1 MTSVLTA
8 SERFVGQAGGGPPAA
23 SIRRLMMS
31 PFEKTDF
38 PDNPDLA
45 DVLARRG
52 FTRET
57 VPALLLLP
65 MVHVAWS
72 DGTVDPEEASAIA
85 ELGRRSGL
93 LPTQACADLLQGW
106 LSERPEPLVM
116 EANLDLLSLLFASV
130 GDELPVSVS
139 GVQELAEAIGKAT
152 GGVFGSFFR
161 LSSAEKAALAEIRT
175 LLGVT
180 YDDAW
185 KRTLEGLRDDWK
197 ITDWVEFSEPTDT
210 VGIDAADPLLFV
222 SPEAVE
228 LYDAGSFKGS
238 DGKPLMREDL
248 VHDLKTE
255 VMRTAPWGRDD
266 LQFRWLL
273 DHWLERNLIE
283 DAGVFWNS
291 SPHATVYRALANLK
305 FKIDRRTY
313 RIRNDEQLVFMCQMD
328 REMMGLDGPFL
339 AGEFSAQS
347 DAMLCGDMS
356 NAMMDMGDPM
366 MGMSGIDSM
375 EGMEGDSAEPPRLDV
390 EDLTVVDDD
399 RIAYILLD
407 CSGSMAGERLRMA
420 KQAVLSFL
428 QRIPAGAGVRVVVRP
443 FDSKPSRSLLPV
455 GVPFTPQTR
464 LAMMGRLSAMQ
475 TGGTTALFKSVN
487 LALDDVLRL
496 ANPGQMTVPKTH
508 LIVLSDG
515 ADNEGLP
522 GYRYKR
528 YAGARAL
535 FTRMKD
541 NRDAGVIEYLPI
553 AYGGRDAVRG
563 LEQIGGKDF
572 RVEVTSPADIVAKF
586 GEIREQLM
594 VGMPMG
600 GGMAMR
606 PMRGAK

>member
-1 MTSVLTA
+1 MC
-8 SERFVGQAGGGPPAA
+8 
-23 SIRRLMMS
+23 
-31 PFEKTDF
+31 PFERTDLA
-38 PDNPDLA
+38 DNPDLA
-45 DVLARRG
+45 DLLARRG

-65 MVHVAWS
+65 MVHVAWA
-72 DGTVDPEEASAIA
+72 DGTVDPEEATAIA
-85 ELGRRSGL
+85 DLGTQSGL
-93 LPTQACADLLQGW
+93 LPTEACAELLRSW
-106 LSERPEPLVM
+106 LRERPDPVVM

-130 GDELPVSVS
+130 GDELPVSVR

-152 GGVFGSFFR
+152 GGVFGLFFR
-161 LSSAEKAALAEIRT
+161 ISSAEKAARAEIRGM
-175 LLGVT
+175 LGVA
-180 YDDAW
+180 YDGAW
-185 KRTLEGLRDDWK
+185 KRTLEGLRDDWT

-210 VGIDAADPLLFV
+210 VGIDAEDPLLFV

-228 LYDAGSFKGS
+228 LYDAGTFNGS
-238 DGKPLMREDL
+238 DGKPLTREDL
-248 VHDLKTE
+248 VHDLTTE
-255 VMRTAPWGRDD
+255 VMRTAPWGRGD

-273 DHWLERNLIE
+273 DHWLERSLIE

-305 FKIDRRTY
+305 FQIDRKTY
-313 RIRNDEQLVFMCQMD
+313 RIKQDAQLVFMCQMD

-356 NAMMDMGDPM
+356 NAMMDMSDPM
-366 MGMSGIDSM
+366 MGMDDMGGM
-375 EGMEGDSAEPPRLDV
+375 GGGMGGGMEGDMAPPPLLDV
-390 EDLTVVDDD
+390 ADLRVVDDD

-407 CSGSMAGERLRMA
+407 CSGSMAGERMRMA

-443 FDSKPSRSLLPV
+443 FESKPWGSLLPV

-464 LAMMGRLSAMQ
+464 MAMMGRLSAMR
-475 TGGTTALFKSVN
+475 TGGRTALFQSVN

-496 ANPGQMTVPKTH
+496 ADPERMTVPKTH

-515 ADNEGLP
+515 EDNQGLP
-522 GYRYKR
+522 GYRYR
-528 YAGARAL
+528 MYGGARAL

-563 LEQIGGKDF
+563 LEQIGGKGF

-606 PMRGAK
+606 PMRGRE

>member
-1 MTSVLTA
+1 VLTA
-8 SERFVGQAGGGPPAA
+8 SGRFVAQAGGGPPAA
-23 SIRRLMMS
+23 SIRRLIMC
-31 PFEKTDF
+31 PFEKTDL

-45 DVLARRG
+45 DMLARRG

-72 DGTVDPEEASAIA
+72 DGTVDADEAAAIA
-85 ELGRRSGL
+85 ELGRQSGL
-93 LPTQACADLLQGW
+93 LPTDACADLLQSW
-106 LSERPEPLVM
+106 LSERPDPLVM
-116 EANLDLLSLLFASV
+116 DANLELLSLLFASV

-139 GVQELAEAIGKAT
+139 GVQELAEAIGQAT

-161 LSSAEKAALAEIRT
+161 INSAEKAALAEIRT
-175 LLGVT
+175 MLGVD

-197 ITDWVEFSEPTDT
+197 ITDWVDFSEPTDT
-210 VGIDAADPLLFV
+210 AGIDADDPLLFV

-228 LYDAGSFKGS
+228 RYEEGSFTGS
-238 DGKPLMREDL
+238 DGKPLTREDL
-248 VHDLKTE
+248 VDDLKTE
-255 VMRTAPWGRDD
+255 VMRTQPWGRDE

-273 DHWLERNLIE
+273 DHWLERKMIE

-305 FKIDRRTY
+305 FRIDRKTY
-313 RIRNDEQLVFMCQMD
+313 RIKKGEQLVFMCQMD
-328 REMMGLDGPFL
+328 REMMTLDGPFL

-356 NAMMDMGDPM
+356 NAMMDMSDPT
-366 MGMSGIDSM
+366 MGMDDPTMGM
-375 EGMEGDSAEPPRLDV
+375 GGMEGEMTPPPRLEV
-390 EDLTVVDDD
+390 ADLRVVDND

-407 CSGSMAGERLRMA
+407 CSGSMGGERMRMA

-443 FDSKPSRSLLPV
+443 FDSKPSGSLLPV
-455 GVPFTPQTR
+455 GVPFTAQTR
-464 LAMMGRLSAMQ
+464 MAMMSRMNAMR
-475 TGGTTALFKSVN
+475 TGGRTALFQSVN

-496 ANPGQMTVPKTH
+496 ANPERMTVPKTH

-522 GYRYKR
+522 GYRYGM

-563 LEQIGGKDF
+563 LEEIGGKGF
-572 RVEVTSPADIVAKF
+572 KVQVTSPADIVAKF

-606 PMRGAK
+606 PMRGKK

>member
-1 MTSVLTA
+1 
-8 SERFVGQAGGGPPAA
+8 
-23 SIRRLMMS
+23 MMC
-31 PFEKTDF
+31 PFEKTDL

-45 DVLARRG
+45 DMLARLG

-72 DGTVDPEEASAIA
+72 DGTVDAEEASAIA

-93 LPTQACADLLQGW
+93 LPTEACSDLLQGW
-106 LSERPEPLVM
+106 LSERSDPIVM

-130 GDELPVSVS
+130 GDELPVSINDVL
-139 GVQELAEAIGKAT
+139 ELAEAIGKAT

-161 LSSAEKAALAEIRT
+161 ISSAEKAALAEIRT
-175 LLGVT
+175 RLGVS

-185 KRTLEGLRDDWK
+185 KRTLEALRDDWK
-197 ITDWVEFSEPTDT
+197 VTDWVEFSEPTDT
-210 VGIDAADPLLFV
+210 QAIDAADPLLFV

-228 LYDAGSFKGS
+228 RYEEGSFKGM
-238 DGKPLMREDL
+238 DGKPLTLDDL
-248 VHDLKTE
+248 VHDLRTE
-255 VMRTAPWGRDD
+255 VMRTDPWGRDD
-266 LQFRWLL
+266 LQFRWFL

-305 FKIDRRTY
+305 FRIDRKTY
-313 RIRNDEQLVFMCQMD
+313 RIRKGEQLVFMCRMD
-328 REMMGLDGPFL
+328 RDMMDLDEPFL
-339 AGEFSAQS
+339 TGEFSARG

-356 NAMMDMGDPM
+356 DAMMDMSDPM
-366 MGMSGIDSM
+366 VGMDDMGGVK
-375 EGMEGDSAEPPRLDV
+375 GDMAPPPRLDV
-390 EDLTVVDDD
+390 KDLRVVDDE

-407 CSGSMAGERLRMA
+407 CSGSMDGARLRMA

-428 QRIPAGAGVRVVVRP
+428 QLIPARAGVRVIVRP
-443 FDSKPSRSLLPV
+443 FDTEPSQSLLPI

-464 LAMMGRLSAMQ
+464 MAMMGRVSAMQ
-475 TGGTTALFKSVN
+475 TGKWTALFQSVN

-496 ANPGQMTVPKTH
+496 ANTQQMTVPKIY

-515 ADNEGLP
+515 ADNRGLP
-522 GYRYKR
+522 GYRYGSH
-528 YAGARAL
+528 AGTRAL
-535 FTRMKD
+535 FARVKD

-553 AYGGRDAVRG
+553 AYGGRAAVRG
-563 LEQIGGKDF
+563 LEQIGGKGF
-572 RVEVTSPADIVAKF
+572 RVEVTTPADIVAKF

-600 GGMAMR
+600 SGMAMR
-606 PMRGAK
+606 PTRGMK